1 MNRRQRNGG
10 NHGHQHRS
18 MIMPAKEI
26 FSHGSRW
33 LRADF
38 HLHTKADKEFS
49 YSGEENYYFSD
60 YVNALKS
67 AGISVG
73 VITNHNKFDHDE
85 FKALW
90 KTARK
95 KEIFLLP
102 GVELSVNDG
111 ANGIH
116 TLIVFSDDW
125 LANGQDYINQFLNVA
140 FSGKTPEQYENENGR
155 SSLALIDTIK
165 KLEDYHKDFF
175 LVFAHVEDKSGL
187 WHELDGGRLQEMGK
201 NEFFRRRTLAFQKVR
216 THNVPDRKCRIKVQG
231 WLDDVYPAEVEG
243 SDPKSID
250 QIGQG
255 KACYLKIG
263 DFTFEAVKYALLD
276 HEYRLADKPQKYT
289 HSHIQSVFFDGGV
302 LDGKTINL
310 SPELNT
316 LIGIRGS
323 GKSSV
328 LEAIRY
334 ALEIP
339 FGEKAL
345 DKEYKSRLVDHV
357 LGSGGK
363 VTVKAVDRRGQQYE
377 IRRINREMPD
387 VYIDGVLQPGIS
399 IRETIIHKP
408 IYFGQKDL
416 SATGEGF
423 EKDLVEKLVG
433 EKLAGIRSRIDAQR
447 QKVVELVN
455 RLKKL
460 AAIEDKKKE
469 YEDKKRDAEFR
480 LKFYK
485 EHGVEEKLQKQ
496 VDFDTDARK
505 CSQVVSFV
513 SGYLDELESFI
524 AQYEDDLSNQRIY
537 TSKQNK
543 EFFAEFFAIYD
554 QLIASFANIREAS
567 AKGRKVLNELKKK
580 AAEFEKLKE
589 SLKEEFAEI
598 ERKLAEQLRQS
609 GAQAIRPDEFRML
622 RRTVEQATQMLKA
635 LSKQGSL
642 RNSLKSELFA
652 ELAALNDLW
661 REEYKLILTE
671 LEKVNSNRSSLEI
684 KADFKG
690 DKSAFVA
697 FMKDTFRGSRLR
709 EATFSALAQA
719 FSDFGAM
726 YKDFDNAKA
735 KVGSSAQ
742 TFEQYFT
749 ENLAALLTWQV
760 PNRFVIEYR
769 GKELKHHSLGQRAS
783 ALILFVLSQQENDVF
798 IIDQPEDDLDNQTIY
813 EDVIKLIRI
822 LKPKTQ
828 FIFATHNANFPVLGD
843 AEQIIS
849 CLYSNDSIQVKSGS
863 IDCPRLQQEIVD
875 IMEGGEEAF
884 QQRKRRYEIWRSQN
898 S

>member
-1 MNRRQRNGG
+1 MATAEQR
-10 NHGHQHRS
+10 S
-18 MIMPAKEI
+18 AIMPTKEI
-26 FSHGSRW
+26 FSHGTCW
-33 LRADF
+33 VRADF
-38 HLHTKADKEFS
+38 HLHTRADREFV
-49 YSGEENYYFSD
+49 YTDDDDYYFLN

-73 VITNHNKFDHDE
+73 VITNHNKFDYDE
-85 FKALW
+85 FKVLR
-90 KTARK
+90 KTAQKRG
-95 KEIFLLP
+95 IFLLP

-116 TLIVFSDDW
+116 TLIVFSDAW
-125 LANGQDYINQFLNVA
+125 LANGQDYINQFLNIA

-175 LVFAHVEDKSGL
+175 LVFAHVEERSGL

-201 NEFFRRRTLAFQKVR
+201 NEFFHRRTLAFQKVR
-216 THNVPDRKCRIKVQG
+216 THDVADRKCRVKVEEWIG
-231 WLDDVYPAEVEG
+231 DTYPAEVEG
-243 SDPKSID
+243 SDPKAID
-250 QIGQG
+250 QVGRG

-263 DFTFEAVKYALLD
+263 YFTFEAVKYALLD
-276 HEYRLADKPQKYT
+276 HVNRVAAEPQKHT
-289 HSHIQSVFFDGGV
+289 HSHILSVSFDGGV
-302 LDGKTINL
+302 LNGETINL

-323 GKSSV
+323 GKSSI

-334 ALEIP
+334 ALDIP

-345 DKEYKSRLVDHV
+345 DKDYKNRLVDHV

-363 VTVKAVDRRGQQYE
+363 VTVQAVDRRGQEYE

-447 QKVVELVN
+447 QKVVELVD

-460 AAIEDKKKE
+460 AAIEDEKKE

-480 LKFYK
+480 LNFYK

-496 VDFDTDARK
+496 VDFDADSRK
-505 CSQVVSFV
+505 CSQVVSFAK
-513 SGYLDELESFI
+513 SYLEELEAFI
-524 AQYEDDLSNQRIY
+524 DQYEDDLKNQLVY

-543 EFFAEFFAIYD
+543 DFFDDFFALYGK
-554 QLIASFANIREAS
+554 LIVSFANIKDAFS
-567 AKGRKVLNELKKK
+567 TGKQILIELKKK
-580 AAEFEKLKE
+580 AEEFEKLKD

-598 ERKLAEQLRQS
+598 ERKLAEQLRES

-622 RRTVEQATQMLKA
+622 RRTVEQATQMLEA
-635 LSKQGSL
+635 LSKQNSV
-642 RNSLKSELFA
+642 RNNLKDELLA

-661 REEYKLILTE
+661 REEYKLIQAE
-671 LEKVNSNRSSLEI
+671 LEKVNSSRSSLEI
-684 KADFKG
+684 KAEFKG

-709 EATFSALAQA
+709 EATFSALAEA

-726 YKDFDNAKA
+726 YRDFDNAKE
-735 KVGSSAQ
+735 KVGASAP

-749 ENLAALLTWQV
+749 DNLAALLTWQV

-813 EDVIKLIRI
+813 EDVIKLIRT

-828 FIFATHNANFPVLGD
+828 FMFATHNANFPVLGD

-863 IDCPRLQQEIVD
+863 IDCPELQQEIVD

-884 QQRKRRYEIWRSQN
+884 QQRKRRYEIWKSRN

>member
-1 MNRRQRNGG
+1 MMTSCDTNF
-10 NHGHQHRS
+10 
-18 MIMPAKEI
+18 M
-26 FSHGSRW
+26 HGSRW

-38 HLHTKADKEFS
+38 HLHTRADKEFS
-49 YSGEENYYFSD
+49 YSGQNES
-60 YVNALKS
+60 YVSTYASALKS
-67 AGISVG
+67 AGIGVG
-73 VITNHNKFDHDE
+73 VITNHNKFDFDE
-85 FKALW
+85 FKALR
-90 KTARK
+90 KRARK
-95 KEIFLLP
+95 NGIFLLP
-102 GVELSVNDG
+102 GVELSVGDG
-111 ANGIH
+111 AHGIH
-116 TLIVFSDDW
+116 TLVVFSDDW
-125 LANGQDYINQFLNVA
+125 LANGRDYINQFLNVA
-140 FSGKTPEQYENENGR
+140 FSGKTPDQYENENGR

-175 LVFAHVEDKSGL
+175 LVFAHVENKSGL

-216 THNVPDRKCRIKVQG
+216 TTDIPDGTCRVKG
-231 WLDDVYPAEVEG
+231 RNWLGDAYPAEVED
-243 SDPKSID
+243 SDPKSIE
-250 QIGQG
+250 QIGRE

-276 HEYRLADKPQKYT
+276 HEHRLADEPQEYT
-289 HSHIQSVFFDGGV
+289 HSHIQSVSFDGGV

-323 GKSSV
+323 GKSSI

-334 ALEIP
+334 ALDIP

-345 DKEYKSRLVDHV
+345 DKDYKSRLVDHV

-363 VTVKAVDRRGQQYE
+363 VTVRALDRRGRQYE

-387 VYIDGVLQPGIS
+387 VYIDGVVQPGIS

-433 EKLAGIRSRIDAQR
+433 EKFVGIRSRIDAQR
-447 QKVVELVN
+447 QKVVGLVD
-455 RLKKL
+455 RLKRL
-460 AAIEDKKKE
+460 ATIEDQKRE
-469 YEDKKRDAEFR
+469 YEDKKRDAEYR
-480 LKFYK
+480 LAFYEK
-485 EHGVEEKLQKQ
+485 QGVEEKLQKQ
-496 VDFDTDARK
+496 VDFDTDSRK

-513 SGYLDELESFI
+513 RNYLDDMESFI
-524 AQYEDDLSNQRIY
+524 AQYKDDLSNQRIY

-543 EFFAEFFAIYD
+543 DFFDEFFNLYD
-554 QLIASFANIREAS
+554 QLIASFANIKEAS
-567 AKGRKVLNELKKK
+567 AKGRKVLNELEQK
-580 AAEFEKLKE
+580 AAEFERLKE

-598 ERKLAEQLRQS
+598 ERKLAEQLRKS
-609 GAQAIRPDEFRML
+609 GKLAIRPDEFRML
-622 RRTVEQATQMLKA
+622 RRTVEHATQMLEA
-635 LSKQGSL
+635 LSKQDSL
-642 RNSLKSELFA
+642 RNSLKGELLA
-652 ELAALNDLW
+652 ELSALNDLW
-661 REEYKLILTE
+661 REEYKLIQAE
-671 LEKVNSNRSSLEI
+671 LEKVNRSRSLLEI
-684 KADFKG
+684 KAEFKG

-709 EATFSALAQA
+709 EATFTALAEV

-726 YKDFDNAKA
+726 YRNFDKA
-735 KVGSSAQ
+735 KEKVGASAP

-749 ENLAALLTWQV
+749 DNLAALLTWQV

-783 ALILFVLSQQENDVF
+783 ALILFVLSQEENDIF

-813 EDVIKLIRI
+813 EDVIKLIRT

-828 FIFATHNANFPVLGD
+828 FVFATHSANFPVLGD

-849 CLYSNDSIQVKSGS
+849 CSYSDDSIQVKSGS
-863 IDCPRLQQEIVD
+863 IDCPTLQQEIVD
-875 IMEGGEEAF
+875 IMEGGQEAF
-884 QQRKRRYEIWRSQN
+884 QQRQRRYEIWRSRN
-898 S
+898 SWKS

>member
-1 MNRRQRNGG
+1 MASSNK
-10 NHGHQHRS
+10 S
-18 MIMPAKEI
+18 
-26 FSHGSRW
+26 FLHGSRW

-38 HLHTKADKEFS
+38 HLHTKADEEFS
-49 YSGEENYYFSD
+49 YSGEEDYYFSN
-60 YVNALKS
+60 YVDALKS

-73 VITNHNKFDHDE
+73 VITNHNKFDFHE
-85 FKALW
+85 FKSLR

-95 KEIFLLP
+95 KEVFLLP

-140 FSGKTPEQYENENGR
+140 FSGKTPNQYEKENGR

-175 LVFAHVEDKSGL
+175 FVFAHVEEKSGL
-187 WHELDGGRLQEMGK
+187 WHELDGGRLKEMGK

-216 THNVPDRKCRIKVQG
+216 TYDVPDRKCRIKVRR
-231 WLDDVYPAEVEG
+231 WLDDAYPAEVEG

-276 HEYRLADKPQKYT
+276 HEHRLTDKPQKYT
-289 HSHIQSVFFDGGV
+289 HSHIQSVSFDGGV

-323 GKSSV
+323 GKSSI

-334 ALEIP
+334 ALDIP

-363 VTVKAVDRRGQQYE
+363 VTVQAVDRRGQQYE
-377 IRRINREMPD
+377 IRRINREIPD
-387 VYIDGVLQPGIS
+387 VYIDGVLHPGIS
-399 IRETIIHKP
+399 IRETIIYKP

-433 EKLAGIRSRIDAQR
+433 EKFAGIRSRIGAQR
-447 QKVVELVN
+447 QKVAELVE

-469 YEDKKRDAEFR
+469 YEDKKQDAEFR

-485 EHGVEEKLQKQ
+485 EHGVEERLQKQ
-496 VDFDTDARK
+496 VDFDTDSRK
-505 CSQVVSFV
+505 CSQIVSFV
-513 SGYLDELESFI
+513 RAYLDELESFI
-524 AQYEDDLSNQRIY
+524 TQYEDDLNNQRIY

-543 EFFAEFFAIYD
+543 EFFEEFFAIYD
-554 QLIASFANIREAS
+554 QLIASFVNIREES

-580 AAEFEKLKE
+580 ATEFGKLKE
-589 SLKEEFAEI
+589 SLKEQFAEI

-622 RRTVEQATQMLKA
+622 RRTVEQATQMLEV
-635 LSKQGSL
+635 LSKQDSL
-642 RNSLKSELFA
+642 RNSLKGELLA

-671 LEKVNSNRSSLEI
+671 LEKVNSSRSSLEI
-684 KADFKG
+684 KAEFKG

-709 EATFSALAQA
+709 EATFAALAEA

-726 YKDFDNAKA
+726 YKDFDNAKE
-735 KVGSSAQ
+735 KVGASAQ

-749 ENLAALLTWQV
+749 DNLAAFLTWQV

-813 EDVIKLIRI
+813 EDVIKLIRT

-828 FIFATHNANFPVLGD
+828 FMFATHNANFPVLGD

-849 CLYSNDSIQVKSGS
+849 CSYSDDSIQVKSGS
-863 IDCPRLQQEIVD
+863 IDCPKLQQEIVD

-884 QQRKRRYEIWRSQN
+884 QQRKRRYEIWRSRN

>member
-1 MNRRQRNGG
+1 MATAEQR
-10 NHGHQHRS
+10 S
-18 MIMPAKEI
+18 VIMPTKEI
-26 FSHGSRW
+26 FSHGTCW

-38 HLHTKADKEFS
+38 HLHTDADRKFS
-49 YSGEENYYFSD
+49 YTGDDDYYFSN
-60 YVNALKS
+60 YVDALKS

-85 FKALW
+85 FKSLR

-95 KEIFLLP
+95 KDIFLLP
-102 GVELSVNDG
+102 GVEHSVNDG

-140 FSGKTPEQYENENGR
+140 FSGKTPDQYENENGR

-175 LVFAHVEDKSGL
+175 LVFAHVEGRSGL
-187 WHELDGGRLQEMGK
+187 WHELDGGRIKEMGK
-201 NEFFRRRTLAFQKVR
+201 DEFFRRRTLAFQKVR
-216 THNVPDRKCRIKVQG
+216 THDVSDRKCRIKVQG
-231 WLDDVYPAEVEG
+231 WLGSWYPAEVEG

-255 KACYLKIG
+255 EACYLKIG
-263 DFTFEAVKYALLD
+263 SFTFDAVKYALLD
-276 HEYRLADKPQKYT
+276 HEHRVADRPQKYT
-289 HSHIQSVFFDGGV
+289 HSHIRSIFFDGGV
-302 LDGKTINL
+302 LDGKTINF

-323 GKSSV
+323 GKSSI

-334 ALEIP
+334 ALNIP
-339 FGEKAL
+339 FGEKAS
-345 DKEYKSRLVDHV
+345 DKEYKNRLVDHV

-363 VTVKAVDRRGQQYE
+363 VTVQAVDRRGQQYE

-433 EKLAGIRSRIDAQR
+433 EKLAGIRSSIDAQR
-447 QKVVELVN
+447 QKVAELVG

-496 VDFDTDARK
+496 VDFDTDSRK
-505 CSQVVSFV
+505 CSQIVSFV
-513 SGYLDELESFI
+513 RGYLDELESFI
-524 AQYEDDLSNQRIY
+524 TQYEDDLRNQRIY

-543 EFFAEFFAIYD
+543 EFFEEFFAIYD
-554 QLIASFANIREAS
+554 QLIASFANIREES
-567 AKGRKVLNELKKK
+567 AKGRKVLKELEEK

-589 SLKEEFAEI
+589 SLKEEFAGI

-609 GAQAIRPDEFRML
+609 GAQAIRPDEFRKL
-622 RRTVEQATQMLKA
+622 RRSVEQATQMLEA
-635 LSKQGSL
+635 LSKQDSL
-642 RNSLKSELFA
+642 RNSLKDELLA

-661 REEYKLILTE
+661 RKEYKLILTE
-671 LEKVNSNRSSLEI
+671 LEKVNSSRSSLEI
-684 KADFKG
+684 KAEFKG
-690 DKSAFVA
+690 DKSAFVV

-709 EATFSALAQA
+709 EATFSVLAEA

-726 YKDFDNAKA
+726 YRDFDNAKE
-735 KVGSSAQ
+735 KVGALAQ

-749 ENLAALLTWQV
+749 DNLAALLTWQV

-813 EDVIKLIRI
+813 EDVIKLIRT

-849 CLYSNDSIQVKSGS
+849 CSYSDDSIQMKSGS
-863 IDCPRLQQEIVD
+863 IDCPKLQQEIVD

-884 QQRKRRYEIWRSQN
+884 QQRKRRYEIWRSRN

>member
-1 MNRRQRNGG
+1 MMASCNK
-10 NHGHQHRS
+10 S
-18 MIMPAKEI
+18 
-26 FSHGSRW
+26 FLHGSRW
-33 LRADF
+33 VRTDF
-38 HLHTKADKEFS
+38 HLHTRADREFS
-49 YSGEENYYFSD
+49 YTGDDDYYFSN
-60 YVNALKS
+60 YVDALKS

-85 FKALW
+85 FKALR
-90 KTARK
+90 KTARE

-125 LANGQDYINQFLNVA
+125 LAKGQDYINQFLNVA
-140 FSGKTPEQYENENGR
+140 FLGKTPDQYEKENGR

-175 LVFAHVEDKSGL
+175 FVFAHVEDKSGL

-216 THNVPDRKCRIKVQG
+216 THDVPDRKCRIKVQG

-276 HEYRLADKPQKYT
+276 HEHRLADKPQKYT
-289 HSHIQSVFFDGGV
+289 HSHIQSVSFDGGV

-323 GKSSV
+323 GKSSI

-334 ALEIP
+334 AFDIP

-345 DKEYKSRLVDHV
+345 DKEYKSRLVEHV

-363 VTVKAVDRRGQQYE
+363 VTVQTVDRRGQQYE

-387 VYIDGVLQPGIS
+387 VYINDVLQPGIS

-433 EKLAGIRSRIDAQR
+433 EKLADIRSRIDAQR

-469 YEDKKRDAEFR
+469 YKDKKRDAEFR

-496 VDFDTDARK
+496 VDFDTDSRK

-513 SGYLDELESFI
+513 RGYLDELESFI

-543 EFFAEFFAIYD
+543 EFFEEFFAIYD

-567 AKGRKVLNELKKK
+567 ATGRKVLNELAKK
-580 AAEFEKLKE
+580 ADEFERLKE
-589 SLKEEFAEI
+589 SLKEEFAGI

-622 RRTVEQATQMLKA
+622 RRTVEQATQMLEA
-635 LSKQGSL
+635 LSKQDSL
-642 RNSLKSELFA
+642 RNSLKAELLA

-661 REEYKLILTE
+661 REEYKLIQVE
-671 LEKVNSNRSSLEI
+671 LEKVNSSRSSLEI
-684 KADFKG
+684 KAEFKG

-697 FMKDTFRGSRLR
+697 FMKDTFRGSRIR
-709 EATFSALAQA
+709 EATFAALAEA

-726 YKDFDNAKA
+726 YKDFDNAKK
-735 KVGSSAQ
+735 KVGASAQ

-749 ENLAALLTWQV
+749 DNLAALLTWQV

-813 EDVIKLIRI
+813 EDVIKLIRT

-828 FIFATHNANFPVLGD
+828 FMFATHNANFPVLGD

-849 CLYSNDSIQVKSGS
+849 CSYSDDSIQLKSGS
-863 IDCPRLQQEIVD
+863 IDCPKLQQEIVD

-884 QQRKRRYEIWRSQN
+884 QQRKRRYEIWKSRN